1 MFSRSCLKIS
11 LKLIEMT
18 APWLLIFSW
27 IYLSTTLTGLPLL
40 AVFHSWARLGLV
52 HKKAQKLYLPSPPC
66 MPSSTYPWR
75 SPQRPRHIIRAARM
89 PPPTRMSAISPSE
102 YSSRDF
108 IGLEG
113 EMKKY
118 HFRPFHSISS
128 PVSPFC
134 HGINFQIFFSPSSF
148 PYVTFEW
155 HAPPSN
161 TMQFFCSLSLNSLH
175 PSVLHSCE
183 LLFMKKVFIF
193 TSCPPHQRE

>member
-1 MFSRSCLKIS
+1 
-11 LKLIEMT
+11 MT

-128 PVSPFC
+128 LCPLFVTVSISRSFSVHPHFLMSRSSGTHHHRTQC
-134 HGINFQIFFSPSSF
+134 KFF
-148 PYVTFEW
+148 
-155 HAPPSN
+155 A
-161 TMQFFCSLSLNSLH
+161 
-175 PSVLHSCE
+175 
-183 LLFMKKVFIF
+183 
-193 TSCPPHQRE
+193 R